1 MPSYGADGETVQDV
15 VGGGAPELYVHEGD
29 IICKSYIDYF
39 EKGED
44 DDNEMLSYFG
54 MFFSLIGD
62 DEKERCSIS
71 CHRRGCGRTRALT
84 VTGTV

>member
-1 MPSYGADGETVQDV
+1 LGRRE
-15 VGGGAPELYVHEGD
+15 
-29 IICKSYIDYF
+29 YIDYF
-39 EKGED
+39 EKGAD